1 MGLVRH
7 AGSGRHGDGHRR
19 RGRPSAETLTGAGAI
34 LSLVLATSV
43 YAVGQ
48 AAVPSSESFS
58 APRAAGSTAGARAVA
73 PAAPGPTTAAV
84 QTSAPTADPAPT
96 AAAQQDPTG
105 RGGSL
110 SSTAAVPPGQT
121 ENPPSQSPPE
131 AGAPEAGAPET
142 GAPLGAAAA
151 VAPAPSIGPNLDAQ
165 LNRIVRS
172 YPGYQLGV
180 ALIDLADG
188 VVHEY
193 GVRTKFTAAST
204 AKVLAAAAY
213 YHLAETGELSL
224 AAPMGASTAG
234 LQIRQM
240 IQQSDNESWAMILE
254 ALGSRRLTD
263 YAASIG
269 IAYDRAYN
277 KLTPAET
284 ARTLSLLYTGQ
295 LLNAPNTAQLLSYMQ
310 NTNLETLIPAALPPD
325 VVVFHKYGLL
335 YGNLHDASILVRGGK
350 AYAFVVYTLGR
361 SPAEMTSRTRIIH
374 LLTRAVSA
382 ALFPG

>member
-1 MGLVRH
+1 MGLVRNG
-7 AGSGRHGDGHRR
+7 GSGRHSFRHSG
-19 RGRPSAETLTGAGAI
+19 RGRSPRPSPETLTGIGAI
-34 LSLVLATSV
+34 LTLVLATSV

-48 AAVPSSESFS
+48 AAVPSNATYS
-58 APRAAGSTAGARAVA
+58 APRPAGATAVA
-73 PAAPGPTTAAV
+73 PAPPGPTTLSV
-84 QTSAPTADPAPT
+84 QPAAPTAGTAPT
-96 AAAQQDPTG
+96 SAVQSAAAVTG
-105 RGGSL
+105 APSP
-110 SSTAAVPPGQT
+110 SSPAAPPPVPA
-121 ENPPSQSPPE
+121 ENPEIQKAPE
-131 AGAPEAGAPET
+131 TGAPEAGAPAT

-151 VAPAPSIGPNLDAQ
+151 VALTPSIGPDLDAK
-165 LNRIVRS
+165 LNGIIRA

-180 ALIDLADG
+180 ALIDVADG

-213 YHLAETGELSL
+213 YPLAETGELSL

-269 IAYDRAYN
+269 IAYDRGYN

-335 YGNLHDASILVRGGK
+335 YGNLHDASLLVRGGK